1 VPAALENAITAENAG
16 RVKAK
21 VILEMANGA
30 VTPDADVKLNK
41 KKVTVAPDILVNA
54 GGVVGSYFEWV
65 QNLANSYWT
74 DQKFLDRLKTVME
87 SGFEQVWN
95 TAEELK
101 TDLRTGAWIL
111 ALKRISGAIEARGW

>member
-1 VPAALENAITAENAG
+1 
-16 RVKAK
+16 
-21 VILEMANGA
+21 
-30 VTPDADVKLNK
+30 
-41 KKVTVAPDILVNA
+41 
-54 GGVVGSYFEWV
+54 
-65 QNLANSYWT
+65 
-74 DQKFLDRLKTVME
+74 ME